1 MGERLHKRVHFVKA
15 LPVFLT
21 IRFTKTCPLVQF
33 FESDI
38 YNAIQCFMKNGL
50 VIINGIK
57 LPYFL
62 TDHAIAWA
70 KKEGGRLKALFLSS
84 GQEMPEGYAW
94 PSDIDLAVTVND
106 ISDTE
111 KSSLKIIRDEMNL
124 FRTMLKGEN
133 IEGDVEYMVDPTLKQ
148 VLEKAKTASIMFMAP
163 GYGET
168 AQLAITDFSL
178 QDLAERSP
186 CPVEAITDPNNP

>member
-1 MGERLHKRVHFVKA
+1 M
-15 LPVFLT
+15 
-21 IRFTKTCPLVQF
+21 
-33 FESDI
+33 
-38 YNAIQCFMKNGL
+38 FMKNGL
-50 VIINGIK
+50 VIVNGIK

-84 GQEMPEGYAW
+84 GEEMPEGYVW
-94 PSDIDLAVTVND
+94 PNDIDSAQTVTD

-111 KSSLKIIRDEMNL
+111 KASIKIIRDEMNL
-124 FRTMLKGEN
+124 FSNMLKGEN
-133 IEGDVEYMVDPTLKQ
+133 IEGEVEYMVDPTLDK
-148 VLEKAKTASIMFMAP
+148 VIEKAKTASIMFMAP

-178 QDLAERSP
+178 QELADKSP
-186 CPVEAITDPNNP
+186 CPVEAITDQKNP

>member
-1 MGERLHKRVHFVKA
+1 
-15 LPVFLT
+15 
-21 IRFTKTCPLVQF
+21 
-33 FESDI
+33 
-38 YNAIQCFMKNGL
+38 MKNGL
-50 VIINGIK
+50 VIVNGIK

-84 GQEMPEGYAW
+84 GKEMPEGYTW
-94 PSDIDLAVTVND
+94 PSDIDLAETMTD

-111 KSSLKIIRDEMNL
+111 KASIKIIRDEMNL
-124 FRTMLKGEN
+124 FRNLLKGEK
-133 IEGDVEYMVDPTLKQ
+133 IDGEVEYMVDPTLDK

-178 QDLAERSP
+178 QELADKSP
-186 CPVEAITDPNNP
+186 CPVEAITDQNNPLK

>member
-1 MGERLHKRVHFVKA
+1 M
-15 LPVFLT
+15 
-21 IRFTKTCPLVQF
+21 KT
-33 FESDI
+33 
-38 YNAIQCFMKNGL
+38 GL
-50 VIINGIK
+50 VIVNGIK

-70 KKEGGRLKALFLSS
+70 KKEGASLRALFLSS
-84 GQEMPEGYAW
+84 GKEMPEGYGW
-94 PSDIDLAVTVND
+94 PSDIDLAETVTD

-124 FRTMLKGEN
+124 FRNMLKGEN
-133 IEGDVEYMVDPTLKQ
+133 IEGDVEYLVDPSLEQ
-148 VLEKAKTASIMFMAP
+148 VLEKAKTATIMFMAP

-178 QDLAERSP
+178 QDLADKSP
-186 CPVEAITDPNNP
+186 CPVEAISDQNNP

>member
-1 MGERLHKRVHFVKA
+1 MSKRLHKGVQFVKA
-15 LPVFLT
+15 LTVILT
-21 IRFTKTCPLVQF
+21 IHLRKAPRLVRF
-33 FESDI
+33 FESLFI
-38 YNAIQCFMKNGL
+38 TQYKCFMKNGL
-50 VIINGIK
+50 VIVNGIK

-84 GQEMPEGYAW
+84 GKEMPEGYTW
-94 PSDIDLAVTVND
+94 PSDIDLAETVAD

-111 KSSLKIIRDEMNL
+111 KSSIKIIRDEMNL
-124 FRTMLKGEN
+124 FRNMLKGEN
-133 IEGDVEYMVDPTLKQ
+133 IEGDVEYMVDPTLEQ

-178 QDLAERSP
+178 QDLADRSP
-186 CPVEAITDPNNP
+186 CPVQAITDHKKP

>member
-1 MGERLHKRVHFVKA
+1 M
-15 LPVFLT
+15 
-21 IRFTKTCPLVQF
+21 KT
-33 FESDI
+33 
-38 YNAIQCFMKNGL
+38 GL

-133 IEGDVEYMVDPTLKQ
+133 IEGDVEYMVEPTLEQ

-168 AQLAITDFSL
+168 TQLAITDFSL
-178 QDLAERSP
+178 QDLADKSP
-186 CPVEAITDPNNP
+186 CPVEAITDQKNP